1 MPADPS
7 ACSSAPAVRR
17 AFRPVRSVAPVARP
31 TISFVTVFVLAL
43 AAFVASSRSDAA
55 QAVECA
61 TLAPVVGNAC
71 AVTPGTDGQVLL
83 QGDVLADGTIYRGGD
98 VLVDAS
104 GEIACAGCGCGA
116 PDATLIRCPETVIS
130 PGLINGYDHITYDHN
145 APAAD
150 TGERYEQRH
159 DWRLGARGHSSI
171 SASSNTNANQL
182 RWNELRQLLSGTTS
196 ASTSGGAAGLIRNLD
211 NATNQGLGIP
221 QHRRDTFPLGD
232 SSGVQLAATCAYPN
246 VRSSDSIAADPAYL
260 PIVGEGIDA
269 VARNEFLCTS
279 SFADGGQD
287 LLQPKTA
294 IGKGLVFAAAELHAM
309 HWNGAGLVWSPR
321 SNLRLYGDTARVT
334 TAATEGVEIALG
346 TDWSVSGSMNMLR
359 ELTCADAF
367 NRDHLDAYFTQ
378 EQIWAMATRNAA
390 SLTATDSK
398 IGTIAA
404 GRVAD
409 LAVFDASVRSDYDA
423 ILNAQPQDVILVM
436 RGGRILFGEAD
447 TLADLP
453 DVGSCDALD
462 VCGADR
468 AVCLLDDIGMT
479 LAQLEL
485 AVVTNAPYPLFF
497 CGTPVEEPTCVP
509 MRSTS
514 VAGSSIYDGIAT
526 ATDADGDGIPDAGD
540 SCPTIFNPIR
550 PIDGGSQADFDG
562 DLLGDECDATPVPE
576 PTLAGALAGGAGLG
590 LAFAGRRRAGRIS
603 RRRRALRSH
612 EGGADRCGG

>member
-1 MPADPS
+1 MSADPGPVP
-7 ACSSAPAVRR
+7 SAPAARR
-17 AFRPVRSVAPVARP
+17 APRPVRISGPAPRP
-31 TISFVTVFVLAL
+31 SFVFALAL
-43 AAFVASSRSDAA
+43 AALATSSLSYAA
-55 QAVECA
+55 QEIACA
-61 TLAPVVGNAC
+61 TLSPVVGQAC
-71 AVTPGTDGQVLL
+71 AVTPGTDGQLLL
-83 QGDVLADGTIYRGGD
+83 QGDVLADGSIYRGGD

-104 GEIACAGCGCGA
+104 GEIACAGCGCVA
-116 PDATLIRCPETVIS
+116 PEATRIRCPQTVIS
-130 PGLINGYDHITYDHN
+130 PGLINGYDHITFDHN

-211 NATNQGLGIP
+211 NATNQGLGLP

-232 SSGVQLAATCAYPN
+232 SSGLQLASGCAYPN
-246 VRSSDSIAADPAYL
+246 IRSSDSVASDPAYL
-260 PIVGEGIDA
+260 PVVGEGIDA

-279 SFADGGQD
+279 SFADGGED
-287 LLQPKTA
+287 LLQSMTA

-334 TAATEGVEIALG
+334 AAATEGVEIALG

-423 ILNAQPQDVILVM
+423 ILNAQPQDVILVV

-447 TLADLP
+447 TLADVP

-462 VCGADR
+462 VCGSDR
-468 AVCLLDDIGMT
+468 SVCLLDDIGMT

-485 AVVTNAPYPLFF
+485 AVSANFPYPLFF
-497 CGTPVEEPTCVP
+497 CGTPVDEPTCVP
-509 MRSTS
+509 TRSAS
-514 VAGSSIYDGIAT
+514 VAGSTIYDGVPT
-526 ATDADGDGIPDAGD
+526 ATDADGDGIPDASD
-540 SCPTIFNPIR
+540 SCPTVFNPIR
-550 PIDGGSQADFDG
+550 PIDAGVQADFDG

-576 PTLAGALAGGAGLG
+576 PSVACALAGGIGLG
-590 LAFAGRRRAGRIS
+590 AACAGRRRSAGRLN
-603 RRRRALRSH
+603 RLRRARRSR
-612 EGGADRCGG
+612 EGGAGRCGG